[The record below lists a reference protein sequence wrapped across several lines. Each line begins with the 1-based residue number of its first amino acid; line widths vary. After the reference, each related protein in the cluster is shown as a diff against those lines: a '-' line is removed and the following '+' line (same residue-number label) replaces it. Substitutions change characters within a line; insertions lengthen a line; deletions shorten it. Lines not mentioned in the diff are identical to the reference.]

1 MRYGKYMSRLGK
13 KPIIIPQGVSVV
25 KTGDFY
31 VFKGPKGELKKSFS
45 SYINIELQDSAVRLS
60 LKNQILKNSKA
71 MLGTSI
77 ALFKNYLKGVSEGFW
92 KKLEL
97 EGVGYKVQADGNS
110 LVLAL
115 GFTHPVKIP
124 APEGVTFKV
133 EKNQITVSGPD
144 KESVG
149 QIAAEIRAKKPPEP
163 YKGKGIHY
171 TGEIIRRKAGKKAVA
186 AA

>member
-1 MRYGKYMSRLGK
+1 
-13 KPIIIPQGVSVV
+13 
-25 KTGDFY
+25 
-31 VFKGPKGELKKSFS
+31 
-45 SYINIELQDSAVRLS
+45 
-60 LKNQILKNSKA
+60 

-133 EKNQITVSGPD
+133 ENNQKVNPLIGD
-144 KESVG
+144 L
-149 QIAAEIRAKKPPEP
+149 EIRGYYKPESLDLRFEEDPNCCKPGNDMESTCQTF
-163 YKGKGIHY
+163 K
-171 TGEIIRRKAGKKAVA
+171 EVKASFT
-186 AA
+186 